1 MKKAFSFLIS
11 FGAGLLGAMTYQYVR
26 PDAADAPTAR
36 PAVFEDAQQGRPDV
50 FATAAS
56 PLDEADDS
64 FMAAAARV
72 TPAVVYIKNT
82 AGQQVTWFDWFFS
95 GASGQRVSTGSGV
108 ICSADGY
115 IVTNNHVIDKASTL
129 EVIHG
134 KRAYPAQ
141 LVGTDPAT
149 DLAVLKVTAQN
160 LPAMPFGSSRD
171 LRVGEWVLAVGNPFN
186 LNSTVTAGIVSAKG
200 RNIRVVNSQFPI
212 ESFIQTDAAINP
224 GNSGGALVN
233 RRGELI
239 GINTAIYSQT
249 GSYTGYGFAVPSDIV
264 TKVVRDLIAHG
275 EVQKPFCGAD
285 VEDITPERVRQA
297 RLDSYDG
304 VIVSYLERGGAAER
318 AGLQM
323 GDVVL
328 AVNDEPTDSRGRFD
342 EEISYFYPGDEIELT
357 YLRDGRTRRARLTL
371 TNREGTTEVLRRE
384 IYQVLGADMEVLS
397 KVERNRLGIEH
408 GVRVLRP
415 GQGLIRRMGIAE
427 GFIITAINREPVR
440 QPEDVEALLGRARGK
455 TTVEGVNQK
464 GVQSYYTVFIR
475 G

>member
-1 MKKAFSFLIS
+1 MKKLLSLLLS
-11 FGAGLLGAMTYQYVR
+11 FGAGFLGAMVYLYLS
-26 PDAADAPTAR
+26 PGGANAPTAR
-36 PAVFEDAQQGRPDV
+36 LAFFDDAQPTRPEV
-50 FATAAS
+50 FVTPS
-56 PLDEADDS
+56 NPPGNTDDD
-64 FMAAAARV
+64 FVAAAARV

-115 IVTNNHVIDKASTL
+115 VVTNNHVIDKASTL

-134 KRAYPAQ
+134 KQAYPAQ
-141 LVGTDPAT
+141 LVGTDPST
-149 DLAVLKVTAQN
+149 DLAVLKVAAQD
-160 LPAMPFGSSRD
+160 LPSLPFGSSRA
-171 LRVGEWVLAVGNPFN
+171 LQVGEWVLAVGNPFN

-233 RRGELI
+233 RRGELV

-249 GSYTGYGFAVPSDIV
+249 GSYTGYGFAVPSDV
-264 TKVVRDLIAHG
+264 VAKVVRDLIAHG
-275 EVQKPFCGAD
+275 EVQKPFAGLD

-297 RLDSYDG
+297 RLNSYDG
-304 VIVSYLERGGAAER
+304 VIVSYLERDGAAER

-328 AVNDEPTDSRGRFD
+328 AVNDVPTESRGRFD

-357 YLRDGRTRRARLTL
+357 YRRDGRTRRARLTL
-371 TNREGTTEVLRRE
+371 TNREGTTDVLRRN
-384 IYQVLGADMEVLS
+384 IYQAFGADLETVP
-397 KVERNRLGIEH
+397 KVERSRLGIEY
-408 GVRVLRP
+408 GVRVVSP

-427 GFIITAINREPVR
+427 GFIITAINQEPVR
-440 QPEDVEALLGRARGK
+440 QPQDVEALLGRARGK
-455 TTVEGVNQK
+455 TKVEGVSQK
-464 GVQSYYTVFIR
+464 GVQGYYTVFIR